1 MTARTAWRAC
11 RPDLRSSHGYRWPW
25 PGNEATAPL
34 PDDREFTR
42 GDPCPRFIGDGLC
55 LAKTWRGA
63 ASGSIPAITCL
74 LVEFDP
80 GDVLGEDD
88 DKVRVSRCRVVD
100 VFDGP
105 ALIRDGWCRRADL
118 GHANLRHANLRGADL
133 GGADLRGADLGGAD
147 LGDANLRGANLGDA
161 NLRGADLRGAN
172 LRDADLRGANLG
184 GADLRHADLGGADLR
199 HVNLW
204 GADLRHANLG
214 GADLRHVNLWGADLR
229 VADLRHANLG
239 GAVANK
245 HTVWPDGFDPAAR
258 GVTVR

>member
-1 MTARTAWRAC
+1 MTTTRTAWRAC
-11 RPDLRSSHGYRWPW
+11 HPDLRSSHGYRWPW

-118 GHANLRHANLRGADL
+118 GHANLRHANLRDADL
-133 GGADLRGADLGGAD
+133 RVADLRGADLGGANLGGADLGVADLRGADLGGANLRGAD
-147 LGDANLRGANLGDA
+147 LGDANLRGVFASEFT
-161 NLRGADLRGAN
+161 R
-172 LRDADLRGANLG
+172 
-184 GADLRHADLGGADLR
+184 
-199 HVNLW
+199 
-204 GADLRHANLG
+204 
-214 GADLRHVNLWGADLR
+214 
-229 VADLRHANLG
+229 
-239 GAVANK
+239 
-245 HTVWPDGFDPAAR
+245 WPAGFDR

>member
-1 MTARTAWRAC
+1 MTARIAWRAC
-11 RPDLRSSHGYRWPW
+11 HPDLRSSYGYRWPW

-105 ALIRDGWCRRADL
+105 ALIRDGWCRDADL
-118 GHANLRHANLRGADL
+118 GGADL
-133 GGADLRGADLGGAD
+133 GGANLGGADLGGANLGDANLGDADLRGADLGGAD
-147 LGDANLRGANLGDA
+147 LWGADLGGADLGGADLGGANLGDA
-161 NLRGADLRGAN
+161 NLWGADLGGANLGDANLWDAN
-172 LRDADLRGANLG
+172 LRDANLRGA
-184 GADLRHADLGGADLR
+184 
-199 HVNLW
+199 
-204 GADLRHANLG
+204 
-214 GADLRHVNLWGADLR
+214 
-229 VADLRHANLG
+229 VAD
-239 GAVANK
+239 K
-245 HTVWPDGFDPAAR
+245 FTVWPDRFDHAAR
-258 GVTVR
+258 GVTIR

>member
-1 MTARTAWRAC
+1 MKARIAWRSC
-11 RPDLRSSHGYRWPW
+11 HPDLRSSYGYRWPW

-133 GGADLRGADLGGAD
+133 GHAD
-147 LGDANLRGANLGDA
+147 LRGANLGDA

-172 LRDADLRGANLG
+172 LRGANLGGANLGGADLGDANLRGANLG
-184 GADLRHADLGGADLR
+184 GANLRGADLG
-199 HVNLW
+199 
-204 GADLRHANLG
+204 HANLRG
-214 GADLRHVNLWGADLR
+214 
-229 VADLRHANLG
+229 ANLG
-239 GAVANK
+239 DANLRGANLGDANLRGAVADEF
-245 HTVWPDGFDPAAR
+245 TVWPGRFDHAAR
-258 GVTVR
+258 GVTVVR